1 MLGVTYRRLEDVKGI
16 EKLTAA
22 GVYYG
27 ASTAEALE
35 YKAQDVFIVGGANSA
50 GQAAIHFSKYAKQ
63 VTLLVRSKSL
73 SEKMSQY
80 FIHQISES
88 ENIRVWLNSVVTEVK
103 GDNKLETIT
112 VTNLVTR
119 EQQTVPAAG
128 LFIYIGAEPHTEWL
142 DKIIQRDAHGFILT
156 GQDLIQNEL
165 QRPQD
170 WSIDR
175 QPFLLETN
183 VPGIFTAGDVRH
195 GSIKRIA
202 AAVGEG
208 STAIQLIH
216 QYLIKV

>member
-1 MLGVTYRRLEDVKGI
+1 MFEDVKGI
-16 EKLTAA
+16 DKLTGA

-27 ASTAEALE
+27 ASMAEALD
-35 YKAQDVFIVGGANSA
+35 YKDQDVYIVGGANSA
-50 GQAAIHFSKYAKQ
+50 GQAAIHFSKYAKH
-63 VTLLVRSKSL
+63 VTLLVRDNSL
-73 SEKMSQY
+73 SKKMSQY
-80 FIHQISES
+80 LIHQINETD
-88 ENIRVWLNSVVTEVK
+88 NINVWLDSAVTEVK
-103 GDNKLETIT
+103 GENKLEAIT

-170 WSIDR
+170 WSLDR

-216 QYLIKV
+216 QYLMKV

>member
-1 MLGVTYRRLEDVKGI
+1 
-16 EKLTAA
+16 
-22 GVYYG
+22 
-27 ASTAEALE
+27 
-35 YKAQDVFIVGGANSA
+35 
-50 GQAAIHFSKYAKQ
+50 
-63 VTLLVRSKSL
+63 
-73 SEKMSQY
+73 
-80 FIHQISES
+80 
-88 ENIRVWLNSVVTEVK
+88 
-103 GDNKLETIT
+103 
-112 VTNLVTR
+112 
-119 EQQTVPAAG
+119 VPAAG

-216 QYLIKV
+216 QYLMKV

>member
-35 YKAQDVFIVGGANSA
+35 YKDQDVFIVGGANSA

-103 GDNKLETIT
+103 GEIKLEAIT
-112 VTNLVTR
+112 VTNLV
-119 EQQTVPAAG
+119 V
-128 LFIYIGAEPHTEWL
+128 
-142 DKIIQRDAHGFILT
+142 
-156 GQDLIQNEL
+156 
-165 QRPQD
+165 
-170 WSIDR
+170 
-175 QPFLLETN
+175 
-183 VPGIFTAGDVRH
+183 
-195 GSIKRIA
+195 
-202 AAVGEG
+202 
-208 STAIQLIH
+208 
-216 QYLIKV
+216 